1 MLGFPSTGY
10 QSKSPATNTFSSS
23 LKMVHL
29 TLANMSLGADYDRS
43 KYQIITNNLYA
54 GMLCAAPRLRQL
66 FKNEMHPIIQYFHC
80 YFFVYFENFFFK
92 FMLHDNFGRTT
103 NDIARRKNIRIF
115 FHALIYNPRITRV
128 LI

>member
-29 TLANMSLGADYDRS
+29 TLANMSLGAEHDRS

-54 GMLCAAPRLRQL
+54 GMLCAAPWLRQL
-66 FKNEMHPIIQYFHC
+66 FKSEMHPIIQYFHC
-80 YFFVYFENFFFK
+80 YLFVYFENFFE
-92 FMLHDNFGRTT
+92 
-103 NDIARRKNIRIF
+103 
-115 FHALIYNPRITRV
+115 IYVT
-128 LI
+128 